1 MKTRYFLLSAAL
13 VIATL
18 FTGCTTDELMK
29 LNGIEVSKSFVGL
42 DMNGG
47 SQSIELNAKGAW
59 AFEAFDADWLTVS
72 PTSGSA
78 GKTTIT
84 FTAGPS
90 ANDHS
95 LELKLTSGNETQYI
109 SVFQPGDPSLKPKY
123 DEFKEGDYW
132 IMFNNEGKWITATP
146 VPDGSTY
153 GYLYAVDAIVSGS
166 ELSSSAANAFTFKK
180 VDGGFT
186 IQDASGKYYYM
197 SGTYTSCNVA
207 AEMPA
212 SGAVWTVE

>member
-29 LNGIEVSKSFVGL
+29 LNNIQVSKSFVGIE
-42 DMNGG
+42 MSGG
-47 SQSIELNAKGAW
+47 SQSIDLTATGPW

-78 GKTTIT
+78 GKTTVT

-95 LELKLTSGNETQYI
+95 LELKITSGNETQYI

-132 IMFNNEGKWITATP
+132 IMFNNDGKWIAATP
-146 VPDGSTY
+146 VPEGSTY

-166 ELSSSAANAFTFKK
+166 EL
-180 VDGGFT
+180 
-186 IQDASGKYYYM
+186 
-197 SGTYTSCNVA
+197 
-207 AEMPA
+207 
-212 SGAVWTVE
+212 